1 MNTNT
6 RLELRAKAARLADLI
21 ARAKPAQI
29 RFSSEEQFLQMLGL
43 PKNAVAARVELP
55 GYHSGKRRY

>member
-21 ARAKPAQI
+21 ARAKPAKI

-43 PKNAVAARVELP
+43 PQNAAAVRVELP
-55 GYHSGKRRY
+55 EYHSGKGRY